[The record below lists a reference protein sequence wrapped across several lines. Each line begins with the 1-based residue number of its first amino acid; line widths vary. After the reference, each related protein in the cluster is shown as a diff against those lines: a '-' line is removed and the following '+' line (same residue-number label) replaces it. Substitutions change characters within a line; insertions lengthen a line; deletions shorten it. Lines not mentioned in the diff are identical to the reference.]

1 MTDPIPLILAIAAA
15 YLLGSLPVGLLMGK
29 AKGVDIREHGS
40 GNIGA
45 TNAMR
50 VLGRPLGIACFLLD
64 VAKGALPV
72 VAAGLWLGYLGD
84 ESLPTADA
92 FAWFAVGIA
101 SVLGHMF
108 SLYIGFKGG
117 KGVATGFG
125 ALLGLWP
132 WVTYPAFAALFIWY
146 ATLKLTRYV
155 SVSSC
160 VAALSVPISVTT
172 AALIRDDLP
181 GAWPFAV
188 VTAALAALVIW
199 KHRGNLARVR
209 AGTEPKTGR
218 RASG

>member
-1 MTDPIPLILAIAAA
+1 MTDPLPLILAITAA
-15 YLLGSLPVGLLMGK
+15 YLLGSLPVGLLMGR
-29 AKGVDIREHGS
+29 AKGVDIRQHGS

-50 VLGRPLGIACFLLD
+50 VLGKPLGITCFLLD
-64 VAKGALPV
+64 VTKGALPV
-72 VAAGLWLGYLGD
+72 VAAGLWLGYMGD

-108 SLYIGFKGG
+108 SLFLRFKGG

-132 WVTYPAFAALFIWY
+132 WVTVPALIALVIWY
-146 ATLKLTRYV
+146 ATLKATRYV

-160 VAALSVPISVTT
+160 VAAAGVPIAVIV
-172 AALIRDDLP
+172 AALLREDLP

-188 VTAALAALVIW
+188 VTAALAALVIF

-218 RASG
+218 RTSG